1 MHIMYYICTYM
12 ALYIVYHI
20 IVAFATFIYLFI
32 YRNAVQANTQYI
44 HTYFCE
50 NIYIY
55 ICRYKGV

>member
-1 MHIMYYICTYM
+1 M

-50 NIYIY
+50 NIQYIY